1 MQLYKNKTK
10 NRNNAVQNQKKKT
23 NNRTHSYRV
32 FISLPSMSERIHSQI
47 DSTVKNTHPL
57 E

>member
-10 NRNNAVQNQKKKT
+10 NRNNEVQNQKKKT

-32 FISLPSMSERIHSQI
+32 FISLPSMSEKIDSQI
-47 DSTVKNTHPL
+47 DSPVKNTHHL

>member
-1 MQLYKNKTK
+1 MQSYKNKTK

-23 NNRTHSYRV
+23 NNRTHSYGV
-32 FISLPSMSERIHSQI
+32 FISLPSMSEKIHSQI